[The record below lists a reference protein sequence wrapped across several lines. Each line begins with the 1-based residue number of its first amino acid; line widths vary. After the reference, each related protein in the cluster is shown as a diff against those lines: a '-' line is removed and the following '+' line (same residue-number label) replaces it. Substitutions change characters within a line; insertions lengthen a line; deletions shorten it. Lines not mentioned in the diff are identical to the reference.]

1 MKLLSEVSPSVHH
14 NYPALSQ
21 SIYSRPIPPT
31 PIFSLHTYLIGAS
44 VIKKTVSHDLRP
56 ALHSAEA
63 KVIELSSDISLVQFL
78 MVLLNLQEAFSFH

>member
-1 MKLLSEVSPSVHH
+1 
-14 NYPALSQ
+14 
-21 SIYSRPIPPT
+21 
-31 PIFSLHTYLIGAS
+31 

-78 MVLLNLQEAFSFH
+78 MVLLTSRGFFFSLMSRPRAEL